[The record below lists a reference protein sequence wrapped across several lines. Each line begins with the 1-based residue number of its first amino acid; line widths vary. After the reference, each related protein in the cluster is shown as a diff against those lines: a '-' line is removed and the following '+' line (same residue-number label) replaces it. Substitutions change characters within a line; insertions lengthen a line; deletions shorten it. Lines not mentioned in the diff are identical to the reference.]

1 MINLDDKKSEGTDW
15 FHCLLAEMQLYTYFD
30 SFGIEYTSQE
40 VLNKVRDQSISQNV
54 FRIQDDDSII
64 CVFYCIALIIYMLAA
79 ETLLDYT
86 NFFPPNDYK
95 KNDKIICQCLRKN
108 MSILKFR
115 LKKQMKQEI
124 IF

>member
-1 MINLDDKKSEGTDW
+1 MTKKVKEQIG

-64 CVFYCIALIIYMLAA
+64 CVFYCITFIIYMLAA

-95 KNDKIICQCLRKN
+95 KNDKIIC
-108 MSILKFR
+108 
-115 LKKQMKQEI
+115 
-124 IF
+124 